1 LINLPVI
8 GAKSWR
14 RHLENYMHSVVAG
27 FGRRGEADLL
37 TGSQALDCNLP
48 DDLMRGAD
56 EIAGFVGQLLHRE
69 VPPKLI
75 YQWADKG
82 LLPVGKHG
90 GRYLGSKRTIAAYF
104 AATASGPSAAT
115 AAALRHSRRLQ
126 SVQRGRQP
134 RRLRNEKRPLDITV
148 SE

>member
-1 LINLPVI
+1 
-8 GAKSWR
+8 
-14 RHLENYMHSVVAG
+14 MDSVVAG
-27 FGRRGEADLL
+27 FGRPGEADLL
-37 TGSQALDCNLP
+37 TSAQALDCNLP

-104 AATASGPSAAT
+104 AATASGPPAGTEAVT
-115 AAALRHSRRLQ
+115 AVRHSRRQQ
-126 SVQRGRQP
+126 SVHRGRQP
-134 RRLRNEKRPLDITV
+134 RRLRNEKRPLDISG

>member
-1 LINLPVI
+1 V
-8 GAKSWR
+8 
-14 RHLENYMHSVVAG
+14 HSVVAD
-27 FGRRGEADLL
+27 FGRPGEADLL
-37 TGSQALDCNLP
+37 TNAQALDCNLP

-56 EIAGFVGQLLHRE
+56 EIAVFVGQLLHRE

-115 AAALRHSRRLQ
+115 ATAVRHPRRLQ

-134 RRLRNEKRPLDITV
+134 RRLRNEKRPRDITV

>member
-1 LINLPVI
+1 LLLALPVA
-8 GAKSWR
+8 AKPTCR
-14 RHLENYMHSVVAG
+14 PVRKRLIAIC
-27 FGRRGEADLL
+27 L
-37 TGSQALDCNLP
+37 TILCAVPTRS
-48 DDLMRGAD
+48 R
-56 EIAGFVGQLLHRE
+56 GFVGQLLHRE

-75 YQWADKG
+75 YQWADNG

-90 GRYLGSKRTIAAYF
+90 GRYLGSKRIIAAYF

-115 AAALRHSRRLQ
+115 ATTLRHSRRLQ

>member
-1 LINLPVI
+1 MN
-8 GAKSWR
+8 
-14 RHLENYMHSVVAG
+14 SVVAG
-27 FGRRGEADLL
+27 FGHRSGAELL
-37 TGSQALDCNLP
+37 ASAHALDCNLP

-56 EIAGFVGQLLHRE
+56 EIAGFVGQLLRRE
-69 VPPKLI
+69 VPRKLI

-104 AATASGPSAAT
+104 AASASGP
-115 AAALRHSRRLQ
+115 AAAAAPPARHSRRLQ
-126 SVQRGRQP
+126 SVRRGHQRRN
-134 RRLRNEKRPLDITV
+134 LRSDQRPLDATV